1 MTQDKEKV
9 NNSVSTI
16 KETTSE
22 EDEYLYINRMK
33 VKTVRVPVSIGGI
46 SCFAVVDT
54 GAEATIL
61 NINIYEQIP
70 EEVRPPLS
78 QAKKKLVVAEAGKEM
93 SVCGMTE
100 IDVEIGGFKFK
111 WPVYV
116 APICDDFLLGW
127 DMIYQHKFAIDPE
140 QGFQVKGDWINIE
153 IDSPRRKSAAAEI
166 NQAVT
171 NPKSSEFILCCKCQD
186 QIEGDYFKEP
196 IVQNR
201 VVVVEAMVTPQE
213 NSEPVRLSN
222 PCDLQKQIPYATVV
236 GKPKKATDT
245 QDPNYSDVNSKTLD
259 LPNLISE
266 TSSHGTF
273 SQQRVENKIK
283 SVKASYR
290 EIAVPKMSE
299 VVLRGI
305 GVEKESPGIEENM
318 YQRGDLV
325 YMYKQSPSRKK
336 LEKPWDGPFIVM
348 KCVSPSVYLL
358 QGKKKTI
365 IVHRDRLKPGSL
377 ETDDLPRWA
386 KKTVARCREL
396 SQ

>member
-1 MTQDKEKV
+1 MKT
-9 NNSVSTI
+9 SLSTI
-16 KETTSE
+16 KEIKSE
-22 EDEYLYINRMK
+22 EDEYLYVNRLR
-33 VKTVRVPVSIGGI
+33 VKTIKVPISVSGI
-46 SCFAVVDT
+46 SGFAIVDT
-54 GAEATIL
+54 GAEATVL
-61 NINIYEQIP
+61 NNSIYEQIP
-70 EEVRPPLS
+70 EKVRPPLS
-78 QAKKKLVVAEAGKEM
+78 QAKKKLVVAEVGKEM

-116 APICDDFLLGW
+116 APIRDDFLLGW
-127 DMIYQHKFAIDPE
+127 DVIYQHKFAIDPE

-153 IDSPRRKSAAAEI
+153 IDSPRRKSAAATEI

-171 NPKSSEFILCCKCQD
+171 NPKLSEFILCCKCQD

-213 NSEPVRLSN
+213 NSELVRLSN
-222 PCDLQKQIPYATVV
+222 PCDLQKQIPNATVV

-273 SQQRVENKIK
+273 SQQRAENKIK

-290 EIAVPKMSE
+290 EVAVPKMSE

-325 YMYKQSPSRKK
+325 YMYKQSPSQKK
-336 LEKPWDGPFIVM
+336 LEKPWDGPFIVI
-348 KCVSPSVYLL
+348 KCVSPPVYLL

-365 IVHRDRLKPGSL
+365 IIHRDRLKPCKL
-377 ETDDLPRWA
+377 EDDLPRWA
-386 KKTVARCREL
+386 KKVVAHCRE
-396 SQ
+396 SCQ